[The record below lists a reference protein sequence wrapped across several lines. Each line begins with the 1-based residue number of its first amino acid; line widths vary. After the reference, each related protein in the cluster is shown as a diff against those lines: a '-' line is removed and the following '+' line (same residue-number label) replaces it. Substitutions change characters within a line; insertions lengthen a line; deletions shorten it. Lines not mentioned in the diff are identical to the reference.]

1 MNDGRED
8 TITRR
13 AMARIFNFGSDQ
25 AVADFI
31 ALTMSYTGS
40 DMENPN
46 QLTTADP
53 PGPPSNDTHAAVGKQ
68 ITVTDDRPQPL
79 FGEFQAI
86 RSMIELASKPDR
98 TRAWQSAGVDLVV
111 KGTVDGVERGFVY
124 DRSFGMFRS
133 DIDGETLT
141 PEALRALAAVGGEL
155 TYTAV
160 PRWTGV
166 RIGIDRDEDGVGD
179 RTEIMAGSNPADAA
193 SRPSNA
199 NN

>member
-8 TITRR
+8 TVTRR

-31 ALTMSYTGS
+31 ALLMAYTGS
-40 DMENPN
+40 DLENPN
-46 QLTTADP
+46 PITPIDP

-68 ITVTDDRPQPL
+68 ITLTDQRPQPL

-86 RSMIELASKPDR
+86 KSMIELASKPDR
-98 TRAWQSAGVDLVV
+98 TQAWQSAGVDLVV
-111 KGTVDGVERGFVY
+111 KGTVDSVERGYVY
-124 DRSFGMFRS
+124 DRASNRFRS
-133 DIDGETLT
+133 DIDSESLT
-141 PEALRALAAVGGEL
+141 AEELRALASVGTEL
-155 TYTAV
+155 TYTVV

-179 RTEIMAGSNPADAA
+179 RTEILAGSNPADPA
-193 SRPSNA
+193 SRPGRA
-199 NN
+199 N